1 MAGIEG
7 SVGIEMLDFRR
18 GKENKALASLEQAV
32 EVIVEVVVLRW
43 SSSWTSVWVAR

>member
-1 MAGIEG
+1 MEGIEG

-18 GKENKALASLEQAV
+18 GEEHKALAPLEQAV

-43 SSSWTSVWVAR
+43 SLSWTSVWVAK